1 MRPCQ
6 RWQTHTAPAA
16 RAHACAQDNE
26 DLRAEAARAEAAA
39 GAAGAALADAERRRA
54 ALRSAATQ
62 TADARRAAAAVQTL
76 PAAAIACDATQ
87 MVRSDCTC

>member
-1 MRPCQ
+1 
-6 RWQTHTAPAA
+6 
-16 RAHACAQDNE
+16 
-26 DLRAEAARAEAAA
+26 LRAEAARAEAAA

-87 MVRSDCTC
+87 TVRSDCACWAATLHAGFIAYSLHVVLHTVL